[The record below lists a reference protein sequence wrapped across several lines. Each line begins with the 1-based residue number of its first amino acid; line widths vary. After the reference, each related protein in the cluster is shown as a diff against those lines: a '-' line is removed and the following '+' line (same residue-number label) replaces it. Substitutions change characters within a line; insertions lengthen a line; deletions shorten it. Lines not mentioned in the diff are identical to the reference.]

1 MQKMGSTCNISRLT
15 LSGHDEIACK
25 NSSFT
30 NSSEDCFV
38 SASGA
43 CACDD
48 SMTDGKCK
56 CFADVSRCAQE
67 KGTCMCCR
75 AVVCHAEERDEGGR
89 QNHNLNPY
97 FSPDT
102 RCSWACMDGMLS
114 LKQAFYFRQVRAYPM
129 PREGSTGQI
138 PLGMGGNASR
148 PCSRSP
154 WMT

>member
-15 LSGHDEIACK
+15 LSGHDKIARK

-38 SASGA
+38 TASGA

-102 RCSWACMDGMLS
+102 RWACMVCS
-114 LKQAFYFRQVRAYPM
+114 L
-129 PREGSTGQI
+129 
-138 PLGMGGNASR
+138 
-148 PCSRSP
+148 
-154 WMT
+154 